1 MDEQARRE
9 LRLASAYGL
18 SLGAL
23 VRIQGIRPEM
33 LFGLMIVSDL
43 CRGTGA
49 KALITSVVDGLHMI
63 NSLHYA
69 GSAVDFI
76 LSLVEDR
83 EDWVAELSR
92 RLGRDFDVIDEGT
105 HVHVEYQPRVGA
117 FR

>member
-1 MDEQARRE
+1 MDEQGQRE
-9 LRLASAYGL
+9 LHLASAYGL

-33 LFGLMIVSDL
+33 IFGLMIVSDL

-63 NSLHYA
+63 NSLHYS
-69 GSAVDFI
+69 GCGTDFI
-76 LSLVEDR
+76 LDLVEDR
-83 EDWVAELSR
+83 EAWLVELKK
-92 RLGRDFDVIDEGT
+92 RLGRDFDVIDEGD

-117 FR
+117 SR